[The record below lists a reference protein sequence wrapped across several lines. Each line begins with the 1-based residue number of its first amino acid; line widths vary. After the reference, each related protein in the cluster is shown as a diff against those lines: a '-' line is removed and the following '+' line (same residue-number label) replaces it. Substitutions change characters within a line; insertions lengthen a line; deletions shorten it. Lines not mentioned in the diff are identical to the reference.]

1 MAFTIGPPSII
12 GSNLL
17 LYWDASNP
25 NSYSGTG
32 TTIYDLSGNNNNGT
46 LVNGVAYDSTAGGVL
61 VFDGNDDYVFSNTPN
76 LTSSNYT
83 VMGAARYSGATRGRI
98 INATSNNWLVGHWNN
113 STENYYAEGWVSQ
126 TQAGSNDT
134 NWRIYASNGN
144 ISGDSYGFYVNN
156 NFVVQNSN
164 GNAGPNGITLGR
176 IGSGLG
182 GGEQSTAQFSFLLI
196 YDRILTTTEMT
207 QIFNSNRGRFG
218 I

>member
-25 NSYSGTG
+25 NSYPGTG

-83 VMGAARYSGATRGRI
+83 VMGAARYSGGTRGRI
-98 INATSNNWLVGHWNN
+98 INATSNNWLMGHWSN
-113 STENYYAEGWVSQ
+113 STENYYAEGWVSSV
-126 TQAGSNDT
+126 QAGASDT
-134 NWRIYASNGN
+134 NWRIYAGNGN

-156 NFVVQNSN
+156 NFVVQNGAGS
-164 GNAGPNGITLGR
+164 AGPNGIILGR
-176 IGSGLG
+176 SGLG
-182 GGEQSTAQFSFLLI
+182 GENSTGQFSFLLV

>member
-25 NSYSGTG
+25 NSYPGTG

-83 VMGAARYSGATRGRI
+83 VMGAARYSGGTRGRI
-98 INATSNNWLVGHWNN
+98 INATSNNWLMGHWNN
-113 STENYYAEGWVSQ
+113 STENYYAEGWVSSV
-126 TQAGSNDT
+126 QAGTSDT
-134 NWRIYASNGN
+134 NWRIHASNGN

-156 NFVVQNSN
+156 NFVIQNN
-164 GNAGPNGITLGR
+164 GGSAGPNGITLGR
-176 IGSGLG
+176 YAPINS
-182 GGEQSTAQFSFLLI
+182 EYSTAQFSFLLV